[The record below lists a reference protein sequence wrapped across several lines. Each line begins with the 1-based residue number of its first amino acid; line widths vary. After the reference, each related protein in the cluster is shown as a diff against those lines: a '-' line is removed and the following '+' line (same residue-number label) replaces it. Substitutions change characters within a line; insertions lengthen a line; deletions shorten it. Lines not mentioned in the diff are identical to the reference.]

1 MLISNTSP
9 MIYTVEDCLEIMTAY
24 SEILV
29 SPPFELL
36 ERDKKILQSIASKTF
51 KGIGLTDK
59 QLAVVKKILLANYA
73 LQFTDRGIDLFKSL
87 EQLRGPLRELDRST
101 FIKIKKVKI
110 IY

>member
-59 QLAVVKKILLANYA
+59 QLAVVKKYSWPITLYNLRTEA
-73 LQFTDRGIDLFKSL
+73 LICLNL
-87 EQLRGPLRELDRST
+87 WNN
-101 FIKIKKVKI
+101 
-110 IY
+110 